1 MSQAT
6 LEAAQPSG
14 VQRLW
19 RRELAHYPDELRR
32 YTMLGIVVLST
43 VILYYENYIN
53 GAVAPQILADLD
65 MSFSYFVY
73 ILVIAN
79 GIGAFTS
86 LAAGLADR
94 FGRAN
99 LVAYGLLLTGLI
111 TAFGVPNV
119 STKFQFGVM
128 TALLGVVE
136 GVILV
141 ATPALVRD
149 FSPQLGRASAMGFWT
164 LGPVVGSLVVSQ
176 VSSRTL
182 KDLPRW
188 QDQFVICGI
197 VGLVVWVIAF
207 LFLRELTPALR
218 DQLMVSMHDK
228 ALIEAKAAG
237 IDVDAAVAKPWG
249 QVVTPGIVGSALAI
263 GLFLLGY
270 YTAVAFFPIFFQTV
284 QGFTSDQA
292 NGLLNYYW
300 ASNAIA
306 LVVAGVLSDKLR
318 VRKPFMLFGGVFA
331 FIITLIVRYETPHTD
346 VSYSAW
352 AFLLVCVGTYGGFA
366 FACWMASFTETVEAK
381 NPALTA
387 YGLAV
392 WGWVL
397 RAIVAISFLILPQ
410 IITSVTPLVN
420 HGAEVKAIA
429 TRDARYLPTI
439 QANQAFLA
447 DISKRFP
454 DGVVPPD
461 VATQVVEK
469 VGADVATFL
478 TTEQGKKDFGPNSPI
493 TLYGAEVQKAQ
504 KESPGQ
510 WQDWFLICAL
520 GQLFFIPMV
529 FVLKGHWSP
538 RKAREEAEAHQAA
551 VDAELRK
558 MATSP
563 VDIALPRDSSDQ
575 SNVSLGKPTRTV

>member
-1 MSQAT
+1 MTTAT
-6 LEAAQPSG
+6 ATAEPTG
-14 VQRLW
+14 IQRLW
-19 RRELAHYPDELRR
+19 RRELNHYPAEAQR

-53 GAVAPQILADLD
+53 GSVATQILADLH

-79 GIGAFTS
+79 AIGAFTS

-99 LVAYGLLLTGLI
+99 LVAYGLLITGLI
-111 TAFGVPNV
+111 TAFAVPNV
-119 STKFQFGVM
+119 NTKFQFGV
-128 TALLGVVE
+128 AAAALGVVE
-136 GVILV
+136 GVVLV

-164 LGPVVGSLVVSQ
+164 LGPVVGSLVVSE
-176 VSSRTL
+176 VSSHTL

-197 VGLVVWVIAF
+197 VGLVVWAIAF
-207 LFLRELTPALR
+207 VALRELAPALR

-228 ALIEAKAAG
+228 ALIEAKAKG
-237 IDVDAAVAKPWG
+237 VDVEAAIARPWG
-249 QVVTPGIVGSALAI
+249 QVLKPGIIASAFAI
-263 GLFLLGY
+263 GLFLLSY

-284 QGFTSDQA
+284 QGFSADQA
-292 NGLLNYYW
+292 NGLLNWYW
-300 ASNAIA
+300 SSNAIA
-306 LVVAGVLSDKLR
+306 LVIAGVLSDRLR
-318 VRKPFMLFGGVFA
+318 VRKPFMLFGGIGAV
-331 FIITLIVRYETPHTD
+331 IITLVIRHLTPHTD
-346 VSYSAW
+346 VSYDAW
-352 AFLLVCVGTYGGFA
+352 AFVLVCVGIYGGFA
-366 FACWMASFTETVEAK
+366 FACWMASFTETVEAT

-392 WGWVL
+392 WGWIL

-410 IITSVTPLVN
+410 VISSVTPLVE
-420 HGAEVKAIA
+420 HGPQVQTIA
-429 TRDARYLPTI
+429 ARDARYIPTL
-439 QANQAFLA
+439 QANSAFLA
-447 DISKRFP
+447 DVSARYP
-454 DGVVPPD
+454 DGNVPPD

-469 VGADVATFL
+469 VGADVATWL
-478 TTEQGKKDFGPNSPI
+478 SSPQGAADSKVLAGV
-493 TLYGAEVQKAQ
+493 GATVQKAQ
-504 KESPGQ
+504 KDSPGQ

-538 RKAREEAEAHQAA
+538 AKARAEADAHEAA

-558 MATSP
+558 MSSTP
-563 VDIALPRDSSDQ
+563 VDVVQPRGAGDA
-575 SNVSLGKPTRTV
+575 RTTQIT